1 MNPSNSRP
9 KWWRLYSTFPLLV
22 VLFIIDGHLKI
33 SNRGHQVVQIGVL
46 LLVYSLI
53 LFWLKG
59 NSVALSQMDQKQYS
73 RRIVI
78 VSTAPLGLD
87 KTADKKQ
94 PMFIHSDLEVNGL
107 LSNTFDMSDIDP
119 QFPPMNE
126 VSRKLDQ
133 E

>member
-1 MNPSNSRP
+1 MNSSNSRP

-33 SNRGHQVVQIGVL
+33 SNRGHQAVQIGVL

>member
-1 MNPSNSRP
+1 
-9 KWWRLYSTFPLLV
+9 

-33 SNRGHQVVQIGVL
+33 SNRGHQAVQIGVL

-119 QFPPMNE
+119 QFPPMSE